1 MTIQNRFYLLI
12 LLVFV
17 GFQANS
23 QDLVEKIE
31 EGLVGQK
38 WALTS
43 YVQVE
48 EMKQDTLFKV
58 FDCQGEYIQFFLDN
72 TFKDTNRDKKTD
84 WEVSEDSIISYKKG
98 FGATY
103 KKSRIALMTETELVL
118 IDKNK
123 GGGIFYIENYRKCE
137 GTETENRDTRT
148 LMDISNTT
156 SITVGAQYG
165 EALSLGFGISRMKQ
179 EEGKKYAMYKN
190 LELLTNI
197 EDEIYGVS
205 AGFLAQNVLI
215 YGGGLSL
222 YSDFDKYQANI
233 QGTVGVTG
241 KPLGGFGEQ
250 IQLFYTIA
258 IPFIGQED
266 AENFVSTH
274 NIGLRFNFAVDRS
287 KKSVRKIDR
296 DGTGY

>member
-1 MTIQNRFYLLI
+1 MNIQNRFYLLI
-12 LLVFV
+12 LFVFV

-23 QDLVEKIE
+23 QDLVENIE
-31 EGLVGQK
+31 DGLVGQK

-48 EMKQDTLFKV
+48 GMKQDTLFKV
-58 FDCQGEYIQFFLDN
+58 FDCQGEYIQFFLDY
-72 TFKDTNRDKKTD
+72 TFKDTNLDKKTN

-118 IDKNK
+118 VDKNK

-137 GTETENRDTRT
+137 GTEMESRDTRK
-148 LMDISNTT
+148 LVDISNTT
-156 SITVGAQYG
+156 SITAGAQYG
-165 EALSLGFGISRMKQ
+165 EALSLGVGLSRLKQ
-179 EEGKKYAMYKN
+179 QEGKKYATYQH

-197 EDEIYGVS
+197 EEENYGVS

-222 YSDFDKYQANI
+222 YSDFDKYQVNI
-233 QGTVGVTG
+233 QGTLGVTG

-250 IQLFYTIA
+250 MQAFLHHCHSFYWA
-258 IPFIGQED
+258 
-266 AENFVSTH
+266 
-274 NIGLRFNFAVDRS
+274 RRC
-287 KKSVRKIDR
+287 R
-296 DGTGY
+296 